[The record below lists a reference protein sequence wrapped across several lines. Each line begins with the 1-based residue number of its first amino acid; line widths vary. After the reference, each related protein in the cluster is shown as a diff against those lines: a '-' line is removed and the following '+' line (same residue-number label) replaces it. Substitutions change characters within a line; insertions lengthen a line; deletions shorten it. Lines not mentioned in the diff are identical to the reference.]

1 MVSGPVCG
9 SSPPGGGEAVG
20 CGVGW
25 SGPPDGWLGLA
36 VGWVGLGVGWV
47 GLAVGWAGTTS
58 NITPVLAA
66 GSAKATA
73 SDRSG
78 WAATAGTVSRAENT
92 RTAIRTDQGAD
103 LPGRTSWRI
112 IAPPPS

>member
-9 SSPPGGGEAVG
+9 SSPPAGGEAVG
-20 CGVGW
+20 CGVGCP
-25 SGPPDGWLGLA
+25 GPPDGWLGLA

-47 GLAVGWAGTTS
+47 GTTS

-92 RTAIRTDQGAD
+92 RTTIRAGQGAD
-103 LPGRTSWRI
+103 LPVRTAWRI
-112 IAPPPS
+112 TAPPPS

>member
-1 MVSGPVCG
+1 MVSGLVCG
-9 SSPPGGGEAVG
+9 SSPPGGGEA
-20 CGVGW
+20 GW
-25 SGPPDGWLGLA
+25 SGPPAGWLGLA
-36 VGWVGLGVGWV
+36 VGWVGPGVGWV

-66 GSAKATA
+66 GSAKAAA

-103 LPGRTSWRI
+103 LPG
-112 IAPPPS
+112 